1 MCLLRKDHKN
11 KKEGE
16 PWPTRAVVGA
26 NQGIT
31 ASMSNI
37 VSEMLEPLADSL
49 PDKMEIISTEDGL
62 SRINDCNDKL
72 AAEWTPEDIIGLIG
86 ADVKAMFAS
95 MSAKQTAR
103 VVRDVF
109 LESDLELKGINYQS
123 AAMYVRYGM
132 TDAEI
137 RSLGLTRIVPVRRYT
152 GGRAPGFKS
161 KEAGHKEPE
170 KDGDKWVFPNVETS
184 AEAGGS

>member
-1 MCLLRKDHKN
+1 
-11 KKEGE
+11 
-16 PWPTRAVVGA
+16 
-26 NQGIT
+26 
-31 ASMSNI
+31 
-37 VSEMLEPLADSL
+37 
-49 PDKMEIISTEDGL
+49 
-62 SRINDCNDKL
+62 
-72 AAEWTPEDIIGLIG
+72 
-86 ADVKAMFAS
+86 MFAR

-137 RSLGLTRIVPVRRYT
+137 RSLGLTRVVPVRRYT

-161 KEAGHKEPE
+161 KEASHKEPE
-170 KDGDKWVFPNVETS
+170 IRRTGTS
-184 AEAGGS
+184 GGPQMSRQLPRRGRS